1 MAIVDNLPMMKD
13 RRYELLRNL
22 LIEAR
27 LKQGLTQTDV
37 AFLISKPQ
45 SYVSKYESGER
56 RIDVVEFLDVCKAI
70 EVDFRLILKRI
81 S

>member
-1 MAIVDNLPMMKD
+1 MMKD

-27 LKQGLTQTDV
+27 LKQSLTQTDV
-37 AFLISKPQ
+37 AFRISKPQ

-56 RIDVVEFLDVCKAI
+56 RIDVVEFLDICKAL